1 MIRRPPRST
10 LDRSSAASDVYKR
23 QAVNML
29 EDQAWLGGSVSYAET
44 AVDKARFNFQS
55 AIKVLYQPEDN
66 IEVKPILEHKEY
78 DVGEIPDASDQL
90 KK

>member
-1 MIRRPPRST
+1 MS
-10 LDRSSAASDVYKR
+10 
-23 QAVNML
+23 ML
-29 EDQAWLGGSVSYAET
+29 CIELFWLEIINGRET
-44 AVDKARFNFQS
+44 K
-55 AIKVLYQPEDN
+55 DN